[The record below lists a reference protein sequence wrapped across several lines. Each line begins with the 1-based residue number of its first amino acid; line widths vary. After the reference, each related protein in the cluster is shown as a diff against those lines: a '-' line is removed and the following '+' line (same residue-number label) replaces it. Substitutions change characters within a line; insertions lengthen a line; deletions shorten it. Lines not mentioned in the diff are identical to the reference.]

1 MENIK
6 ILHTADIHIGA
17 ADSFLQGD
25 ARQRQFET
33 LLTFERIIDLAKER
47 NTDLVLISGDLF
59 DSNKIESR
67 FVDAVFEKIASASPI
82 KVIFAAGNHDPLSS
96 DSPFVTRQTPENLYV
111 LPAKES
117 VIHFGELNL
126 SVYGKSFES
135 VYLKGRDR
143 FPLATDPT
151 HINIM
156 VQHGELKSDL
166 SSNYNAITPNFIK
179 NSGMDY
185 IALGHVHKRT
195 PIGKI
200 EGTSFAYCGCP
211 EGQGFDELDEK
222 GVYVGEVG
230 KNVCNLEFVA
240 VSKRRH
246 IFEKINIEGLSTGE
260 EIAAHILNV
269 LKEKFG
275 ADFGDNLYKL
285 HLVGKIPENEGI
297 YRDEI
302 KSRIEN
308 SLYFVKI
315 KDMTE
320 PDFDLNALAEEIS
333 LKGIFAKKM
342 LAKID
347 SADETQKPLLQ
358 EALNIGL
365 KAFSRE
371 VKYDED

>member
-1 MENIK
+1 MNNVK

-17 ADSFLQGD
+17 ADSFLNND

-47 NTDLVLISGDLF
+47 SVDLVLIAGDLF

-67 FVDAVFEKIASASPI
+67 FVDAVFEKIASANPI
-82 KVIFAAGNHDPLSS
+82 KVVFAAGNHDPLSS
-96 DSPFVTRQTPENLYV
+96 DSPFLTRTLPENLYV

-117 VIHFGELNL
+117 SLHFDELNL
-126 SVYGKSFES
+126 SVWGKSFES
-135 VYLKGRDR
+135 VYLKGGDR
-143 FPLATDPT
+143 FGMTPDDER
-151 HINIM
+151 INIM

-166 SSNYNAITPNFIK
+166 SSNYNAITPNFINTSK
-179 NSGMDY
+179 MDY

-222 GVYVGEVG
+222 GVYVGEIG
-230 KNVCNLEFVA
+230 KNNCHLEFVEVA
-240 VSKRRH
+240 KRRH
-246 IFEKINIEGLSTGE
+246 IFEKINIEGLSSGE
-260 EIAAHILNV
+260 EIATHILNI

-275 ADFGDNLYKL
+275 ANFGDNLYKL
-285 HLVGKIPENEGI
+285 HLVGKLPETTEI
-297 YRDEI
+297 YCDEI

-320 PDFDLNALAEEIS
+320 VDIDLSAMSEEIS
-333 LKGIFAKKM
+333 LKGIFVRRM
-342 LAKID
+342 LNKIN
-347 SADETQKPLLQ
+347 AAAETDKPLLQ

>member
-143 FPLATDPT
+143 FPLAPDPT

-297 YRDEI
+297 YCDEI